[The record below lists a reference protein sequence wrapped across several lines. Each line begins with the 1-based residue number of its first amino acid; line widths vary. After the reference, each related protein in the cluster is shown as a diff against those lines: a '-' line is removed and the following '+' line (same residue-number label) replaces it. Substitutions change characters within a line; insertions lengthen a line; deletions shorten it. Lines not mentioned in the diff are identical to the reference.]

1 MLDSV
6 PLPFQAILWPL
17 FGGGLILSLN
27 RLLPGWV
34 RRLVAMVVALASL
47 GALWSLKAGEIGR
60 AEILWEPLNLFRM
73 SLTFSP
79 DGLSLLIGIA
89 LAGAATAM
97 ALGIRGQEP
106 LSTVWHGVILLALA
120 GSLAATM
127 AANLLALAAASALID
142 LSLILLV
149 LRSSSRAELDERL
162 SLGLVVPGIAST
174 LLIVF
179 GALQMDAQLGHGSLL
194 SQNLSED
201 TMLLI
206 GVAGAL
212 RVFVFPFHTRRL
224 RVPETAAAL
233 LLPMGVGG
241 YLLSRVQA
249 SAPVLS
255 GRPWL
260 MAIALIGLLAGGL
273 LAVAGSALVRAR
285 HVEGASPGN
294 WWIGLLVHQAAYL
307 LAFVLLLT
315 GSAPWSVVG
324 MILALAIL
332 AIWWDTALVT
342 EIPRSRSLEQVRA
355 RIKPWWDKVRLS
367 VTSRLRI
374 PGWWRDARF
383 GRTAQTLLPATAL
396 ASLAGIPF
404 TLGARGRWPYY
415 AAWLKRGDASLLLV
429 LISDT
434 LLVAGIS
441 AALAAIREHRDEH
454 RRRPAAIAAMSA
466 LAIAVVLFGL
476 APGLLSNGLDLKPI
490 ETAGV
495 SVWGLGLLYLLPWLL
510 GAWLGR
516 LKGFRQAQLARIW
529 DAVNLNWLDRGAG
542 WAGRRLVGSLHWL
555 GHVGEGEGWW
565 GWVLIILALGAVLF
579 TVQ

>member
-34 RRLVAMVVALASL
+34 RRLVAMVAALASL
-47 GALWSLKAGEIGR
+47 GALWSLKAGDVGR
-60 AEILWEPLNLFRM
+60 AEILWEPLNFFRM

-89 LAGAATAM
+89 LAGAAAAM
-97 ALGIRGQEP
+97 ALGIRGHEP
-106 LSTVWHGVILLALA
+106 LTTVWHGVILLVLA
-120 GSLAATM
+120 ACLAATM
-127 AANLLALAAASALID
+127 AANLMALATASALID

-149 LRSSSRAELDERL
+149 LRSSSRTQLDERL
-162 SLGLVVPGIAST
+162 SLNLVVPGIAST

-201 TMLLI
+201 TMLVI

-212 RVFVFPFHTRRL
+212 RVLVFPFHTRRL
-224 RVPETAAAL
+224 RLPETAAAL

-241 YLLSRVQA
+241 YLFSRVQA
-249 SAPVLS
+249 AAPVLS
-255 GRPWL
+255 GHPWL
-260 MAIALIGLLAGGL
+260 MAIALIGLLAGGML
-273 LAVAGSALVRAR
+273 TLAGSALVRAR
-285 HVEGASPGN
+285 HGEGASPGN
-294 WWIGLLVHQAAYL
+294 WWGGLLVHQAAYL
-307 LAFVLLLT
+307 LAFVLLLG
-315 GSAPWSVVG
+315 GSTPWSVVG
-324 MILALAIL
+324 MVLALAIL
-332 AIWWDTALVT
+332 AIWWDSTLVA

-355 RIKPWWDKVRLS
+355 RIRSWWDRVRPS
-367 VTSRLRI
+367 VASRLRV
-374 PGWWRDARF
+374 PGWRRDIRF
-383 GRTAQTLLPATAL
+383 GQTAQTLLPAIAL
-396 ASLAGIPF
+396 ASLAGIPL

-415 AAWLKRGDASLLLV
+415 AAWLKRGDPSLLLI
-429 LISDT
+429 LLSDT
-434 LLVAGIS
+434 LLVAGLS
-441 AALAAIREHRDEH
+441 AALVAILEHRYEYQ
-454 RRRPAAIAAMSA
+454 RRPAATAAMSA

-476 APGLLSNGLDLKPI
+476 APGLLSSGLDLKSI

-495 SVWGLGLLYLLPWLL
+495 SVWGLGLLYLLSWLL

-516 LKGFRQAQLARIW
+516 LKGLRQEHLARIW

-542 WAGRRLVGSLHWL
+542 WAGRRLVNGLHWL
-555 GHVGEGEGWW
+555 GQVGEGEGWW